1 MKIAIL
7 GAMDEEISLI
17 HSSLGRTV
25 EKKIGHLTVYIG
37 YLNEIEVAL
46 VKCGIGKVAAAVST
60 TLLINEFAP
69 DFVINTGSA
78 GGFSK
83 DRVIGDIVIATEL
96 RHHDADL
103 TFFGYE
109 IGQCAGMPAQYKCAP
124 ILVESALQA
133 MAKLNEVG
141 FELGLICTGDSFVGS
156 DEGAALI
163 RQNFPSTS
171 AVEMEGVAI
180 AQTCFL
186 LNVPFLVIR
195 SLSDIAGKTSTVS
208 FQTYLE
214 TAAKNSAQ
222 LVMHTISILATD
234 NKMNDSLSE

>member
-17 HSSLGRTV
+17 HSMLVDVT
-25 EKKIGHLTVYIG
+25 EKKVGHLTAYVG
-37 YLNEIEVAL
+37 SLNGVNIAL

-69 DFVINTGSA
+69 DYVINTGSA

-83 DRVIGDIVIATEL
+83 ERIIGDIVIATEL

-109 IGQCAGMPAQYKCAP
+109 MGQCAGMPAQYHCDPKLLKCA
-124 ILVESALQA
+124 VEA
-133 MAKLNEVG
+133 MEKLSDVG
-141 FELGLICTGDSFVGS
+141 FESGLICTGDSFVGS

-163 RQNFPSTS
+163 RYNFPQVG
-171 AVEMEGVAI
+171 AVEISPVR
-180 AQTCFL
+180 
-186 LNVPFLVIR
+186 PP
-195 SLSDIAGKTSTVS
+195 LSRLRPI
-208 FQTYLE
+208 
-214 TAAKNSAQ
+214 
-222 LVMHTISILATD
+222 
-234 NKMNDSLSE
+234 

>member
-17 HSSLGRTV
+17 RSSLVDSV
-25 EKKIGHLTVYIG
+25 ERKIGHLTVYTGRLGTADI
-37 YLNEIEVAL
+37 AL

-69 DFVINTGSA
+69 DYVINTGSA

-83 DRVIGDIVIATEL
+83 ERVIGDIVIATEL

-109 IGQCAGMPAQYKCAP
+109 IGQCAGMPAQFDCAAQL
-124 ILVESALQA
+124 ITCATQA
-133 MAKLNEVG
+133 MAKLSNVG

-163 RQNFPSTS
+163 RRNFPTIS

-208 FQTYLE
+208 FQAYLE
-214 TAAKNSAQ
+214 TAAQHSAQ
-222 LVMHTISILATD
+222 LVMETISILNTD
-234 NKMNDSLSE
+234 DKQKN